1 MSTPTAPGTQG
12 TDRFDDG
19 FDEAAAAKLWA
30 LLPAVHR
37 SADSTVVDGPGP
49 LRELL
54 ARIAGQVAVTRR
66 GLDRLWENQSV
77 ETCDD
82 WVLPYLADLLGTNLV
97 ASMDA
102 REQRLDVANTIAY
115 RRRKG
120 TVGLLEQL
128 AADVTGWECR
138 VVEFFRLLGR
148 TRHGLD
154 PEIGRPADAADPPA
168 ARRLQ
173 AESGLTGL
181 LTGAAAGGFADLRR
195 AFGAGQ
201 CNGPFDE
208 FAHTAD
214 VRRGAG
220 ALGWYGVPKVG
231 VFLWRS
237 AALAVDR
244 ATPVAVA
251 GCPGHYSFDPTGRQI
266 ALWQAP
272 SRPPAGYE
280 EEWVSPAAWQMPQ
293 PLTEEMYRSVR
304 TAGEPGP
311 PPGAHPDARASFWP
325 SSLSVHSPGGD
336 DPLPEAQVRVW
347 PEVGRFAVEPA
358 VHPVEV
364 GYHYGLGSRIG
375 AGPYDRRRVGSPVV
389 PDPLPVIEVGGG
401 TDEMLKPALA
411 ALDGSGTV
419 VVTDGLTSTA
429 VAPVGSPTAPITEV
443 TVRAEEKTRGVVRPA
458 ATDGPWVFHGSGPG
472 ADPGARL
479 RLEGLLLSGQDIV
492 LRGGFAEVTLS
503 CCTIDPGTSGA
514 LREPPTVWQPGV
526 DARDLVASR
535 IWVEGT
541 VRTLT
546 LDRCVTGPVRERNG
560 GTVETL
566 CASDSVVQ
574 GLPVD
579 DGTGLTAAAVFDPD
593 GLLRLLRDRHS
604 PLTTWLHGRL
614 GPETAAAVDAHAD
627 GAEVPATA
635 VDDLVADLNEVLR
648 KPLWDAARFAGRR
661 VPPALVAQAEA
672 APAGAAR
679 LRVNRA
685 LLVTAFPLQL
695 ADAALALGDG
705 IVCLDRCTV
714 LGPGYA
720 HRLEASESVL
730 DGMVRVTDPQDGCLR
745 FSAWSSGSTLP
756 RRYESV
762 EVAPGSP
769 LFVSRRY
776 GEAGYAQLADSVD
789 ACVVS
794 GTGAGAASIRT
805 GSRDGSEMGVFCRD
819 GAPLKERSLLIKYRE
834 FLPVGLTPVLVPM
847 PRPDSDA
854 QTLRGRAWP
863 PM

>member
-1 MSTPTAPGTQG
+1 
-12 TDRFDDG
+12 
-19 FDEAAAAKLWA
+19 A

-154 PEIGRPADAADPPA
+154 PEIGRPADAADPSA

-181 LTGAAAGGFADLRR
+181 LTGTAAGGFADLRR

-201 CNGPFDE
+201 RNGPFDE

-325 SSLSVHSPGGD
+325 SS
-336 DPLPEAQVRVW
+336 
-347 PEVGRFAVEPA
+347 
-358 VHPVEV
+358 
-364 GYHYGLGSRIG
+364 
-375 AGPYDRRRVGSPVV
+375 
-389 PDPLPVIEVGGG
+389 
-401 TDEMLKPALA
+401 
-411 ALDGSGTV
+411 
-419 VVTDGLTSTA
+419 
-429 VAPVGSPTAPITEV
+429 
-443 TVRAEEKTRGVVRPA
+443 
-458 ATDGPWVFHGSGPG
+458 
-472 ADPGARL
+472 
-479 RLEGLLLSGQDIV
+479 
-492 LRGGFAEVTLS
+492 
-503 CCTIDPGTSGA
+503 
-514 LREPPTVWQPGV
+514 
-526 DARDLVASR
+526 
-535 IWVEGT
+535 
-541 VRTLT
+541 
-546 LDRCVTGPVRERNG
+546 
-560 GTVETL
+560 
-566 CASDSVVQ
+566 
-574 GLPVD
+574 
-579 DGTGLTAAAVFDPD
+579 
-593 GLLRLLRDRHS
+593 
-604 PLTTWLHGRL
+604 
-614 GPETAAAVDAHAD
+614 
-627 GAEVPATA
+627 
-635 VDDLVADLNEVLR
+635 
-648 KPLWDAARFAGRR
+648 
-661 VPPALVAQAEA
+661 
-672 APAGAAR
+672 
-679 LRVNRA
+679 
-685 LLVTAFPLQL
+685 
-695 ADAALALGDG
+695 
-705 IVCLDRCTV
+705 
-714 LGPGYA
+714 
-720 HRLEASESVL
+720 
-730 DGMVRVTDPQDGCLR
+730 
-745 FSAWSSGSTLP
+745 
-756 RRYESV
+756 
-762 EVAPGSP
+762 
-769 LFVSRRY
+769 
-776 GEAGYAQLADSVD
+776 
-789 ACVVS
+789 
-794 GTGAGAASIRT
+794 
-805 GSRDGSEMGVFCRD
+805 
-819 GAPLKERSLLIKYRE
+819 
-834 FLPVGLTPVLVPM
+834 
-847 PRPDSDA
+847 
-854 QTLRGRAWP
+854 
-863 PM
+863 